1 MESVGSVGR
10 GGMKPAWYGG
20 NKIPNSYLAK
30 FSPKA
35 KQDETLPVEL
45 RLFLE
50 GLNDGDIP
58 NQHA

>member
-1 MESVGSVGR
+1 MT
-10 GGMKPAWYGG
+10 KPAWYGG
-20 NKIPNSYLAK
+20 NKIPLSYLAK

-50 GLNDGDIP
+50 GLNGGDTP
-58 NQHA
+58 NSDA

>member
-1 MESVGSVGR
+1 
-10 GGMKPAWYGG
+10 
-20 NKIPNSYLAK
+20 LAK

-50 GLNDGDIP
+50 GLNK
-58 NQHA
+58 

>member
-1 MESVGSVGR
+1 
-10 GGMKPAWYGG
+10 MKPAWHGG
-20 NKIPNSYLAK
+20 NKIPLSYLAK

-35 KQDETLPVEL
+35 KQDETLPLEL

-50 GLNDGDIP
+50 GLNGGDTP